1 MQIGAHVSTAG
12 GLAEAPARALALGC
26 ECCQI
31 FSRSPRG
38 GAAPELTVESIKQF
52 KQAMSDSGQSACY
65 IHTPYYINLASLDER
80 IRGNSIRIIR
90 EELERASAL
99 GAAAVMTHLGSA
111 KDAGETEGRRLVV
124 GAIKDIL
131 KGYHGAAQFLI
142 ELSAGAGAVI
152 GDTFEEV
159 AEIIDRSGHDEIGV
173 CYDTQHTFASG
184 YDIRTAAAVRKTI
197 DAFDKILGL
206 KRLKL
211 FHVNDSMVD
220 FDTHR
225 DRHEHIGQGKIGL
238 PGFKALVADPR
249 LNNCDL
255 ILETEPDGQADDIKI
270 LKKIRDHTQK
280 GKF

>member
-12 GLAEAPARALALGC
+12 GLAEAPARAQALGC

-38 GAAPELTVESIKQF
+38 GAAPALTVESIKQF
-52 KQAMSDSGQSACY
+52 QQAMATAGQSACY

-111 KDAGETEGRRLVV
+111 KEAGEAEGQRLVV
-124 GAIKDIL
+124 DAVKKIL
-131 KGYHGAAQFLI
+131 QGYTGAAHFLI

-159 AEIIDRSGHDEIGV
+159 AAIIKQSGHEEIGV

-184 YDIRTAAAVRKTI
+184 YDIRTPIAARATF
-197 DAFDKILGL
+197 DAFDNILGL
-206 KRLKL
+206 KRLRL
-211 FHVNDSMVD
+211 FHVNDSMVE
-220 FDTHR
+220 FNTHK

-238 PGFKALVADPR
+238 DGFKALMADLR
-249 LNNCDL
+249 LKQCDL
-255 ILETEPDGQADDIKI
+255 ILETESDGIVEDIVV
-270 LKKIRDHTQK
+270 LKKIREQVA
-280 GKF
+280 

>member
-12 GLAEAPARALALGC
+12 GLAEAPARAQALGC

-38 GAAPELTVESIKQF
+38 GAAPVLTAESITQF
-52 KQAMSDSGQSACY
+52 QQAMTAAGQSACY

-90 EELERASAL
+90 EELERASTL

-111 KDAGETEGRRLVV
+111 KDAGEAKGQQLVV
-124 GAIKDIL
+124 DAVKQIL
-131 KGYHGAAQFLI
+131 KDYTGSSQFLI

-159 AEIIDRSGHDEIGV
+159 AAIIAQSGHDEIGV

-184 YDIRTAAAVRKTI
+184 YDIRTPAAVRKTF

-206 KRLKL
+206 KRLRL
-211 FHVNDSMVD
+211 FHVNDSMVE
-220 FDTHR
+220 FDLHK
-225 DRHEHIGQGKIGL
+225 DRHEHIGQGKIGRA
-238 PGFKALVADPR
+238 GFEALMSDPR
-249 LNNCDL
+249 LQDCDL
-255 ILETEPDGQADDIKI
+255 ILETEPDGVAADITT
-270 LKKIRDHTQK
+270 LKKIRDQVT
-280 GKF
+280 